1 MPDAEL
7 FRVAGQKRL
16 HDPAVLTAQVTRMLQ
31 DAKSS
36 ALVENFGEQ
45 WLNLRLMDRTKPD
58 SEKFLSVDDE
68 LLDDMRQETRLFIS
82 AVVKEDRSILDF
94 IDGRFTYLNGSLA
107 RYYGITGVDGE
118 KFQRVELDGNERS
131 GIVTQGSI
139 LTISSYATRTSPVLR
154 GKWVLDNLLGTPPPP
169 PPDNI
174 PPLQEKDLGTA
185 ASMRERL
192 EQHRAN
198 PSCAVCHDSMD
209 PIGFS
214 LENYDAA
221 GAWRLKDGNFDLDT
235 TGKLR
240 DGRSFTGAKG
250 LKALLRSDSGA
261 FVRHFTEKLMT
272 YGLGRGLERS
282 DRSVVDQIARGAAG
296 ENYRFAAVVT
306 GIVNSQAFRMR
317 SRPE

>member
-1 MPDAEL
+1 
-7 FRVAGQKRL
+7 
-16 HDPAVLTAQVTRMLQ
+16 
-31 DAKSS
+31 
-36 ALVENFGEQ
+36 
-45 WLNLRLMDRTKPD
+45 
-58 SEKFLSVDDE
+58 
-68 LLDDMRQETRLFIS
+68 MRQETLLFIG

-94 IDGRFTYLNGSLA
+94 IDGRFTYVNGSLA
-107 RYYGITGVDGE
+107 RYYGIKGVDGE

-154 GKWVLDNLLGTPPPP
+154 GKWVLDNLLGAAPPP

-235 TGKLR
+235 TGTLP

-250 LKALLRSDSGA
+250 LKAAAESRFGGVRPPFHRETDDLRPWPRARTLGSARRRSDCPRRRGRELSLCGDGD
-261 FVRHFTEKLMT
+261 RHRQQP
-272 YGLGRGLERS
+272 GVS
-282 DRSVVDQIARGAAG
+282 DAEQAG
-296 ENYRFAAVVT
+296 VMPVMADGTWQMAK
-306 GIVNSQAFRMR
+306 
-317 SRPE
+317 